1 MLLNNKVHN
10 NILWFWSI
18 ADSASELKLQ
28 SVKYSVIN
36 LLISLFLT
44 LYLRSFKS
52 LCGQNLYKLCRLNQE
67 VLLNMLNIDFF
78 PVVCSHHCHH

>member
-52 LCGQNLYKLCRLNQE
+52 L
-67 VLLNMLNIDFF
+67 
-78 PVVCSHHCHH
+78 